1 MKKHVVIIE
10 DDTYMLEAM
19 GGVLEKEGYQTTKL
33 MQLSTLDELLE
44 LGADCFIID
53 EKLPYVNGH
62 IICIMLK
69 SKPATQNVP
78 VILTSA
84 YSQLEN
90 FAGLCKADSYLK
102 KPFLNAHEL
111 LGMVESTIKNKL
123 NFLNNSVSF
132 S

>member
-1 MKKHVVIIE
+1 MKEHIVIIE

-19 GGVLEKEGYQTTKL
+19 GGVLEGQGYQTTKL
-33 MQLSTLDELLE
+33 LQLSTLDELMA

-53 EKLPYVNGH
+53 EKLPYVTGH
-62 IICIMLK
+62 IICMMLK
-69 SKPATQNVP
+69 SKPATKNVP

-90 FAGLCKADSYLK
+90 FASLCKADNYLK
-102 KPFLNAHEL
+102 KPFLNAQEL
-111 LGMVESTIKNKL
+111 LGLVENTIKNKL

>member
-1 MKKHVVIIE
+1 MKEHIVIIE

-19 GGVLEKEGYQTTKL
+19 SGLLEKEGYQTTKL
-33 MQLSTLDELLE
+33 LQLTTLEELISLE
-44 LGADCFIID
+44 ADCFIID

-69 SKPATQNVP
+69 SKPATKNIP

-102 KPFLNAHEL
+102 KPFVNAGEL
-111 LGMVESTIKNKL
+111 LGLVRSAINKGAD
-123 NFLNNSVSF
+123 FLNGSVAF

>member
-1 MKKHVVIIE
+1 MKKHIVIIE

-19 GGVLEKEGYQTTKL
+19 GGLLENEGYQTTKL
-33 MQLSTLDELLE
+33 IQLTTLEELMALE
-44 LGADCFIID
+44 ADCFIID

-69 SKPATQNVP
+69 SKAATKNVP

-102 KPFLNAHEL
+102 KPFLNAQEL
-111 LGMVESTIKNKL
+111 LGLVENTIKNKL
-123 NFLNNSVSF
+123 NFLNNSISF